1 LTGAHG
7 AMTLAGAAALAEVS
21 EAQNP
26 EAIPVADCSDS
37 KHIFMSTSSPNWT
50 WSMRPT
56 ARRPTCKNI
65 LRRSCVNPSRVS
77 RCALLPRTDRYAYAA
92 ILRDYLYWDQDG
104 TRRGTD
110 DILLAAMKDTDVTS
124 VTRAVIYAG
133 IRTDGPPV
141 CLTFGD
147 PSRDGGTIFLRHH
160 YRPNFAI
167 AECFASKTRPG
178 GRVFAPCTVK
188 IDRKPHD
195 G

>member
-1 LTGAHG
+1 MVNETD
-7 AMTLAGAAALAEVS
+7 GAAANVQKHLKEELRKSIESFSLRTIAGVR
-21 EAQNP
+21 
-26 EAIPVADCSDS
+26 VADLR
-37 KHIFMSTSSPNWT
+37 IPQLF
-50 WSMRPT
+50 WSF
-56 ARRPTCKNI
+56 
-65 LRRSCVNPSRVS
+65 
-77 RCALLPRTDRYAYAA
+77 LPRTDRYAYAA

-124 VTRAVIYAG
+124 VIRAVIYAG

-147 PSRDGGTIFLRHH
+147 RFRDGGTIFLRHH

-178 GRVFAPCTVK
+178 GRVFAPCN
-188 IDRKPHD
+188 
-195 G
+195 